1 MKVIEYSKQAQ
12 KFLMKQNAQTRERII
27 SAIEKIPEGKGDI
40 KKMEGQPGWRL
51 RVGIYRVIFDDLGNV
66 ILIYRIKPRGEVYKG
81 GERK

>member
-40 KKMEGQPGWRL
+40 KKMKGQPGWRL

-66 ILIYRIKPRGEVYKG
+66 ILIYRIKTRGDVYKG
-81 GERK
+81 GQRK